1 MTPVHVEQSF
11 TVTALFSFLTFAWE
25 QDSGTCLSQDQL
37 QDSDLNCGDEWSSIR
52 EDIRLL

>member
-11 TVTALFSFLTFAWE
+11 AVTVLFSFLTFAWE
-25 QDSGTCLSQDQL
+25 QDSDTCPSQDQL
-37 QDSDLNCGDEWSSIR
+37 QDSDLNCGDEWFSIW

>member
-25 QDSGTCLSQDQL
+25 QEAGTCLSQDQL
-37 QDSDLNCGDEWSSIR
+37 QDSDLNCGDVWSSIR